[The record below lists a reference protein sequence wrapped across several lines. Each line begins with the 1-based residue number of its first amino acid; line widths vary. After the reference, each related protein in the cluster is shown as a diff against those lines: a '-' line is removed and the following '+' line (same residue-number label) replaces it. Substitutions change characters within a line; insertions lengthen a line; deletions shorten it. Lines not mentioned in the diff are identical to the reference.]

1 MNMEG
6 RIRMI
11 LRKIQVCLPYRS
23 PSVSGRD
30 GAIIVQQRN
39 TVSNPDELV
48 HQVSGGWR
56 MALIVTLV
64 EGKCSQPWNLDP
76 PSWVAEIDLPFGGL
90 CRRQNYVRGVLCRE
104 RCLFDTGRLNSISL
118 LESITCP
125 SMSAAGI
132 SGRARF
138 VSSKGIP
145 HEHIIISRS
154 RLISSIFHS
163 LQKP

>member
-1 MNMEG
+1 MSWY
-6 RIRMI
+6 IRFRAVGEWRLSSLCWRGNAANHGTLTPLHGLLKLI
-11 LRKIQVCLPYRS
+11 CHSVVCAADKTTC
-23 PSVSGRD
+23 G
-30 GAIIVQQRN
+30 
-39 TVSNPDELV
+39 
-48 HQVSGGWR
+48 
-56 MALIVTLV
+56 
-64 EGKCSQPWNLDP
+64 
-76 PSWVAEIDLPFGGL
+76 
-90 CRRQNYVRGVLCRE
+90 GVLCRE